1 MIGDSNDETSFP
13 HKLLLT
19 DTQVTLLQMV
29 YFRLFKSLTKELFMA
44 G

>member
-29 YFRLFKSLTKELFMA
+29 YFRLFKSLTKEHFMA